1 MFETVN
7 APGFD
12 WNGLFRKFRIC
23 KSRILRWNRGFLD
36 GETVGFSPSQTK
48 ETSMRIRFQAS
59 ALVLIAILLGFAQL
73 ASAQPAKRRMISLE
87 ISADSRAMVGTQQ
100 KWMQM
105 LQEVGADKVVSKTA
119 RAGTP
124 TVEENELTNSTIIR
138 VTGFI
143 VGNRLKLPGG
153 DFSIRDK
160 TGIRTLLQ
168 KLRDDGARV
177 ALAEKKAFGL
187 TSEQLVG
194 LHERFAKTVQF
205 STIGQNT
212 GDVIGKLIRQTGLK
226 FVLDPTAKAAVGGKE
241 TVAEE
246 LEGMSIGTALA
257 AVVRPLGVV
266 LQPRREQGK
275 SLEIHI
281 LDARSSE
288 ENWPIGWPIERPPVA
303 AAPDL
308 FEKIPIEIRNFPL
321 NAVLD
326 AIEKKSGVPFFYD
339 HNTFARKGVELSE
352 VKVTL
357 VDKNVGLLVAVSRLL
372 KQSQPRLTYEIR
384 VDENAKPFLWISA
397 K

>member
-1 MFETVN
+1 
-7 APGFD
+7 
-12 WNGLFRKFRIC
+12 
-23 KSRILRWNRGFLD
+23 
-36 GETVGFSPSQTK
+36 
-48 ETSMRIRFQAS
+48 MRIRFGIS
-59 ALVLIAILLGFAQL
+59 SFFLIILLLGIPEIAL
-73 ASAQPAKRRMISLE
+73 GQPAKRRMIYLE
-87 ISADSRAMVGTQQ
+87 VSADARARVGTQQ
-100 KWMQM
+100 DWLKM
-105 LQEVGADKVVSKTA
+105 LQDVGADKVLSKTA
-119 RAGTP
+119 RTGTP
-124 TVEENELTNSTIIR
+124 TIEESEFTNSTIIR

-143 VGNRLKLPGG
+143 VGSQLRLPGG
-153 DFSIRDK
+153 NFSIRDK
-160 TGIRTLLQ
+160 AGIRTLLQ

-194 LHERFAKTVQF
+194 LHGVFAEPVEFNTK
-205 STIGQNT
+205 GQNA
-212 GDVIGKLIRQTGLK
+212 GDVIGGLIKQTGLK
-226 FVLDPTAKAAVGGKE
+226 FVLDPSARAAVNGKE

-246 LEGMSIGTALA
+246 LKGMSVGTALA

-266 LQPRREQGK
+266 VQPKREQGK

-281 LDARSSE
+281 LDSRSSD
-288 ENWPIGWPIERPPVA
+288 ENWPIGWPIDRPPVS

-308 FEKIPIEIRNFPL
+308 FDQIPIEIRNFPL

-339 HNTFARKGVELSE
+339 HNTLARKGIELSE

-357 VDKNVGLLVAVSRLL
+357 VDKKIALLVAVSRLL
-372 KQSQPRLTYEIR
+372 KQSQPRLSYEIR